1 MRFLVDEALSPRV
14 ARLLTEAG
22 HEAIHASDAGL
33 LGRTDAEVLAA
44 AAADRRVVVTVDT
57 DFGELL
63 AVGAQPAASVILIRR
78 APHWPADQA
87 ALVLAA
93 LDDAGEDLVAGAVVV
108 VTPTRARVRR
118 FPLRPLD

>member
-44 AAADRRVVVTVDT
+44 AAADRRAVDT

-93 LDDAGEDLVAGAVVV
+93 LEDADEDLVAGAVVV
-108 VTPTRARVRR
+108 VTPTRARVRQ
-118 FPLRPLD
+118 FPLRPLDW